1 MDTIQDV
8 PAPPRTLEAR
18 PSPLRLVGLA
28 LREIR
33 SRRRLIGYLARADM
47 KRKGADTLFGNIW
60 WVLDPLLQMSVY
72 VVLVTVIFQRKQEA
86 YPLFIFAAILP
97 WKWFTTSM
105 SDAISSVSGQERLIK
120 QMQFP
125 KLVLPLAAMLSAVTQ
140 FTFGLIPLIAMM
152 VLLYPARIS
161 PTLAWIPVVAI
172 VQLVFTLS
180 LGIVVSALNV
190 FFRDIGNL
198 ARHVLRLWFY
208 LSPALYG
215 ADTVLKLSVDHPTI
229 GTIMRLNPFF
239 PILEGYRSAIYF
251 GTMPDLASLARL
263 LAVSAVGIVVALWF
277 FKRLEPAFA
286 KVL

>member
-1 MDTIQDV
+1 MDTIQEV
-8 PAPPRTLEAR
+8 PASPRTLEAR

-72 VVLVTVIFQRKQEA
+72 VVLVTVIFQKQQEA

-125 KLVLPLAAMLSAVTQ
+125 KLVLPLAAMLSAITQ

-180 LGIVVSALNV
+180 LGIVLSALNV

-215 ADTVLKLSVDHPTI
+215 ADTVLKLSVHEPTI
-229 GTIMRLNPFF
+229 GTIMRLNPFYT
-239 PILEGYRSAIYF
+239 ILEGYRSAIYF
-251 GTMPDLASLARL
+251 GTMPDLASLALL
-263 LAVSAVGIVVALWF
+263 LAASAIGIVVALWF

>member
-18 PSPLRLVGLA
+18 PSPLRLIGLA

-215 ADTVLKLSVDHPTI
+215 ADTVFKLSVDHPTI

-251 GTMPDLASLARL
+251 GTTPDFASLARL

>member
-18 PSPLRLVGLA
+18 PSPLRLIGLA

-229 GTIMRLNPFF
+229 GTIMRLNPFY

-251 GTMPDLASLARL
+251 GTTPDFASLARL

>member
-18 PSPLRLVGLA
+18 PSPLRLIGLA

-215 ADTVLKLSVDHPTI
+215 ADTVLKLSVHHATI
-229 GTIMRLNPFF
+229 GTIMRLNPFY

-251 GTMPDLASLARL
+251 GTTPDFASLARL

>member
-18 PSPLRLVGLA
+18 PSPLRLIGLA

-215 ADTVLKLSVDHPTI
+215 ADTVLKLSKDHPTI
-229 GTIMRLNPFF
+229 GTIMRLNPFY

-263 LAVSAVGIVVALWF
+263 LAVSAVSIVVALWF

>member
-18 PSPLRLVGLA
+18 PSPLRLIGRA

-72 VVLVTVIFQRKQEA
+72 VVLVTVIFQKKQEA

-180 LGIVVSALNV
+180 LGIVLAALNV

-229 GTIMRLNPFF
+229 GTIMRLNPFYT
-239 PILEGYRSAIYF
+239 ILEGYRSAIYF
-251 GTMPDLASLARL
+251 GTMPDFASLARL